1 MLRVLIPVI
10 NKEGALQ
17 AARHAAFLYAEHC
30 VSEVELME
38 VLEPPDQGRASA
50 FHSRGTPRLQE
61 KRAMLSALVQT
72 RAILDDAG
80 VPYHWSR
87 VYGPVAGTIA
97 ARAAEKRSDIVLVDA
112 SHLGFLTRWW
122 VMNRLWRSMQTPVT
136 MVH

>member
-17 AARHAAFLYAEHC
+17 AARHAAFLFAEHC
-30 VSEVELME
+30 VSEVELIE
-38 VLEPPDQGRASA
+38 VLEPPEQGRVSA
-50 FHSRGTPRLQE
+50 FHSRRALRLQE
-61 KRAMLSALVQT
+61 KRAMLSALSQT

-87 VYGPVAGTIA
+87 VFGPMARTIA

-122 VMNRLWRSMQTPVT
+122 IMNKLWRSMQTPVT

>member
-10 NKEGALQ
+10 NKDGALQ
-17 AARHAAFLYAEHC
+17 AARHAVFLFSEHC

-38 VLEPPDQGRASA
+38 VLESPEQGHASA
-50 FHSRGTPRLQE
+50 FHSRGSLRLQE
-61 KRAMLSALVQT
+61 KRAMLSALSQT

-87 VYGPVAGTIA
+87 VFGPVAGTIA

-112 SHLGFLTRWW
+112 SHLGLFTRWR
-122 VMNRLWRSMQTPVT
+122 VMNKLWRSTQTPVT

>member
-10 NKEGALQ
+10 NKDGALQ
-17 AARHAAFLYAEHC
+17 AARHAVFLFAEHC

-38 VLEPPDQGRASA
+38 VLESPEQGHASA
-50 FHSRGTPRLQE
+50 FHSRGALRLQE
-61 KRAMLSALVQT
+61 KRAMLSALSQT

-87 VYGPVAGTIA
+87 VFGPVAGTIA

-112 SHLGFLTRWW
+112 SHLGFFTRWR
-122 VMNRLWRSMQTPVT
+122 VMNKLWRSTQTPVT

>member
-30 VSEVELME
+30 VSEVELIE
-38 VLEPPDQGRASA
+38 VLEPQDQGRASA
-50 FHSRGTPRLQE
+50 FHSRGALRLQE
-61 KRAMLSALVQT
+61 KHAMLSALSRT

-87 VYGPVAGTIA
+87 EFGPMARTVA

-112 SHLGFLTRWW
+112 SHLSFFTRWR
-122 VMNRLWRSMQTPVT
+122 VMNKLWRSMQTPVT

>member
-17 AARHAAFLYAEHC
+17 AARHAAFLFAEHC
-30 VSEVELME
+30 VSEVELIE
-38 VLEPPDQGRASA
+38 VLEPPDQGRVSA
-50 FHSRGTPRLQE
+50 FHSRSALRLQE
-61 KRAMLSALVQT
+61 KRAMLSALSQT

-87 VYGPVAGTIA
+87 VFGPVARTIA
-97 ARAAEKRSDIVLVDA
+97 TRAAEKRSDIVLVDA

-122 VMNRLWRSMQTPVT
+122 IMNKLWRSMQTPVT

>member
-17 AARHAAFLYAEHC
+17 AARHAAFLFAEHC
-30 VSEVELME
+30 VSEVELIE
-38 VLEPPDQGRASA
+38 VIEPPDQGRATA
-50 FHSRGTPRLQE
+50 FHSRNSLRLQE
-61 KRAMLSALVQT
+61 KRAMLSALSQT

-87 VYGPVAGTIA
+87 VFGPVARTIA

-122 VMNRLWRSMQTPVT
+122 IMNKLWRSTQTPVT

>member
-17 AARHAAFLYAEHC
+17 AARHAAFLFAEHC
-30 VSEVELME
+30 VSEVELIE

-50 FHSRGTPRLQE
+50 FYSRGTLRLAE
-61 KRAMLSALVQT
+61 KRAMLSALSQT

-87 VYGPVAGTIA
+87 VFGPMARTIA

-122 VMNRLWRSMQTPVT
+122 IMNKLWRSMQTPVT

>member
-10 NKEGALQ
+10 NKDGALQ
-17 AARHAAFLYAEHC
+17 AARHAVFLFSEHC

-38 VLEPPDQGRASA
+38 VLESPEQGHASA
-50 FHSRGTPRLQE
+50 FHSRGSLRLQE
-61 KRAMLSALVQT
+61 KRAMLSALSQT

-87 VYGPVAGTIA
+87 VFGPVAGTIA

-112 SHLGFLTRWW
+112 SHLGFFTRWR
-122 VMNRLWRSMQTPVT
+122 VMNKLWRSTQTPVT

>member
-17 AARHAAFLYAEHC
+17 AARHAAFLFAEHC
-30 VSEVELME
+30 VSEVELIE

-50 FHSRGTPRLQE
+50 FHSRGALRSQE
-61 KRAMLSALVQT
+61 KRAMLSALSQT

-80 VPYHWSR
+80 VPYRWSR

-97 ARAAEKRSDIVLVDA
+97 ARAAEKCSDIVLVDA

-122 VMNRLWRSMQTPVT
+122 VMNKLWRSMQTPVT

>member
-1 MLRVLIPVI
+1 VI
-10 NKEGALQ
+10 NKDGALQ
-17 AARHAAFLYAEHC
+17 AARHAVFLFSEHC

-38 VLEPPDQGRASA
+38 VLESPEQGHASA
-50 FHSRGTPRLQE
+50 FHSRGSLRLQE
-61 KRAMLSALVQT
+61 KRAMLSALSQT

-87 VYGPVAGTIA
+87 VFGPVAGTIA

-112 SHLGFLTRWW
+112 SHLGFFTRWR
-122 VMNRLWRSMQTPVT
+122 VMNKLWRSTQTPVT

>member
-1 MLRVLIPVI
+1 
-10 NKEGALQ
+10 
-17 AARHAAFLYAEHC
+17 
-30 VSEVELME
+30 VSEVELIE

-50 FHSRGTPRLQE
+50 FHSRGALRSQQ
-61 KRAMLSALVQT
+61 KRAMLSALSQT

-97 ARAAEKRSDIVLVDA
+97 ARAAEKCSDIVLVDA

-122 VMNRLWRSMQTPVT
+122 VMNKLWRSMQTPVT

>member
-10 NKEGALQ
+10 NKDGALQ
-17 AARHAAFLYAEHC
+17 AARHAAFLFAEHC

-38 VLEPPDQGRASA
+38 VLEPSDQGRASA
-50 FHSRGTPRLQE
+50 FYSRGTLRLQE

-72 RAILDDAG
+72 RAILEDAG

-87 VYGPVAGTIA
+87 VFGPVARTIA
-97 ARAAEKRSDIVLVDA
+97 ARAAEKRSDIILVDG
-112 SHLGFLTRWW
+112 SHLGFMRRWW
-122 VMNRLWRSMQTPVT
+122 VMTRLWQSMQTPVT

>member
-17 AARHAAFLYAEHC
+17 AARHAAFLFAEHC

-50 FHSRGTPRLQE
+50 FHSRGTLRLQE
-61 KRAMLSALVQT
+61 KRAMLSALSQT

-87 VYGPVAGTIA
+87 VFGPWLEPLQR
-97 ARAAEKRSDIVLVDA
+97 ARLKNARTLS
-112 SHLGFLTRWW
+112 W
-122 VMNRLWRSMQTPVT
+122 SMPVT
-136 MVH
+136 SAFLPDGG